1 MNSNSFSKMKRRLF
15 ASRSLLVIRFGLLC
29 LGCIVFQLFTLGADA
44 QTTVLSLDLHQVP
57 IEEVLNRIEEK
68 TEYRFL
74 YNKQI
79 VDVGK
84 QVSLSVENQSVASV
98 LDHLFKNTDIHYF
111 IEEKQIVLNKGAIAR
126 SLQEKIE
133 ITGRVLDD
141 SGEPV
146 IGANILLK
154 GTSIGTVSDIDGN
167 FKIEASTNR
176 EILQISYIGYLTKE
190 IPLEGKRRVIVNL
203 ETDVQKVSEVVV
215 VGYGSVDKKELTS
228 AVTAVSSKDFL
239 QGAFTSPLS
248 MIDGKVSG
256 VNVSNAAAADPN
268 SSPNIQMRGASSIEA
283 GNTPLIIIDGM
294 PGADLRSVANQDIE
308 SMTILKD
315 GSAAAIYGSRAAN
328 GVILIQTKKGKMG
341 KVSVAYEGYMDHDWV
356 ANQPDILS
364 VDEFLAHERDVDFGH
379 RINWYDQLLNKGN
392 LGHSHYVAVSGGSEN
407 LTFRASAN
415 YKNKEGLDIASSRK
429 EYGVRMGFTAKTLE
443 GLLEIQGNL
452 STRVMNEEYV
462 DYGVFQQAVKLNPT
476 HSLRDEEDPSKYSI
490 LYGFDTYNPVG
501 WLKDKEDGGDRQFSF
516 ADFKVKLNL
525 LPTLNTELSLARQ
538 SQEYLKRMYVNS
550 NHKESIDN
558 MRTGRGTLKEE
569 NFTDYTLE
577 WIGNFF
583 TTIDKH
589 TIKLMAGYS
598 YQEFNHRSFSAE
610 NANFPSDAM
619 SYNNLEAG
627 DWNMAAGRL
636 GVSSSK
642 EKEKTIGF
650 PARLTYNF
658 DDTYYLTASVRY
670 EGNSKFGAN
679 HKWGWFP
686 ALSAAWR
693 LSNLPAIK
701 NKKAIDDLKLRFSYG
716 VTGRSGFP
724 KYSAL
729 ARYEQGGYW
738 LDGESQ
744 WVQAWGPTNNPNP
757 DLHWEKQISYNVGVD
772 YAFFG
777 NRLSGSLDTYIR
789 QGKEVIS
796 NYDAPLPPFMFDQ
809 IFTNVAST
817 RSKGVELA
825 VGWEVVNRKDFSYS
839 MNLVASF
846 TKSELDKF
854 SNGTYQK
861 GYMDRYLLPA
871 PGNPGYAQ
879 RLQDG
884 VEIGSFYGLKYAGVD
899 EKGNMLVWKDAKE
912 GGEKILANGEASD
925 ADKDYIG
932 HGAPRYSLSWGHA
945 FRYKGFD
952 LSLYFQGR
960 FDYRILNMYQ
970 MYYGLVAEPGMNL
983 LKDAYGKNGPIRSGK
998 VMGDYFLEKGD
1009 YFKLDNITLGWTP
1022 KLNTRWV
1029 SNLRIYATVKNAFTL
1044 TEYSVMDPTSV
1055 DVNGLEPGISGLNVY
1070 PTARSFTFGIQLSY

>member
-1 MNSNSFSKMKRRLF
+1 MNSYSFSEIRRRLF
-15 ASRSLLVIRFGLLC
+15 TSKSFLIMRLAILFLVC
-29 LGCIVFQLFTLGADA
+29 STFQSFTITGQS
-44 QTTVLSLDLHQVP
+44 QTTTVSLNLNQVTVEEALNQ
-57 IEEVLNRIEEK
+57 IEAK
-68 TEYRFL
+68 TDFRFL

-79 VDVGK
+79 VDVNRR
-84 QVSLSVENQSVASV
+84 VSFTVENQAIDAV
-98 LDHLFKNTDIHYF
+98 LNSLFKGTDVHFI
-111 IEEKQIVLNKGAIAR
+111 IEEKQIVLNKR
-126 SLQEKIE
+126 SVVKELQDKVE

-141 SGEPV
+141 TKEPI
-146 IGANILLK
+146 IGANIVLK
-154 GTSIGTVSDIDGN
+154 GTSIGAVSDINGN
-167 FKIEASTNR
+167 FKIEAPNNQ
-176 EILQISYIGYLTKE
+176 EILQVSYIGYITKE
-190 IPLEGKRRVIVNL
+190 VPLKGRQSVIVTL
-203 ETDVQKVSEVVV
+203 EMDVQKVSEVIV

-228 AVTAVSSKDFL
+228 AVTAVTSKDFL
-239 QGAFTSPLS
+239 QGAFSSPLS
-248 MIDGKVSG
+248 MIDGKISG

-308 SMTILKD
+308 SITILKD

-328 GVILIQTKKGKMG
+328 GVILIQTKKGKAG
-341 KVSVAYEGYMDHDWV
+341 KVSISYDGYMDHDWV
-356 ANQPDILS
+356 ANQPEILS
-364 VDEFLAHERDVDFGH
+364 VDEFLSHERDIDFGN
-379 RINWYDQLLNKGN
+379 RVDWYDQLLRKGN
-392 LGHSHYVAVSGGSEN
+392 LGQSHYLSVSGGGEN

-415 YKNKEGLDIASSRK
+415 YKKKNGLDIGSSRE
-429 EYGVRMGFTAKTLE
+429 EYGVRLGFSVKALE

-452 STRVMNEEYV
+452 STRVINEEYV
-462 DYGVFQQAVKLNPT
+462 DYAVFQQAVKLNPT
-476 HSLRDEEDPSKYSI
+476 HPMMDEKDPSKYSI

-501 WLKDKEDGGDRQFSF
+501 SVKDREDGGDRQFSL
-516 ADFKVKLNL
+516 ADFKVKLNI
-525 LPTLNTELSLARQ
+525 LPTLNTEVSLARQ
-538 SQEYLKRMYVNS
+538 SQEYFKRVYVNS

-558 MRTGRGTLKEE
+558 MRSGRATLGQE

-577 WIGNFF
+577 WIGNYMAA
-583 TTIDKH
+583 IDKH
-589 TIKLMAGYS
+589 TFKVMAGYS

-610 NANFPSDAM
+610 NANFPSDAL

-636 GVSSSK
+636 GVKSLK

-650 PARLTYNF
+650 PARLTYNY

-686 ALSAAWR
+686 AASAAWR

-701 NKKAIDDLKLRFSYG
+701 DVKVINDLKARLSYG

-738 LDGESQ
+738 LNNGQ
-744 WVQAWGPTNNPNP
+744 WMQAWGPTNNPNL
-757 DLHWEKQISYNVGVD
+757 DLHWEKQISYNLGVD
-772 YAFFG
+772 FALF
-777 NRLSGSLDTYIR
+777 NSKLSGSLDAYIR

-796 NYDAPLPPFMFDQ
+796 NYDAPQPPFMFDQ

-817 RSKGVELA
+817 SSKGVELS
-825 VGWEVVNRKDFSYS
+825 VNWEVVNRKDFSYS
-839 MNLVASF
+839 TNIVASY
-846 TKSELDKF
+846 TKSKLDKF

-899 EKGNMLVWKDAKE
+899 KDGNMLVWKNAE
-912 GGEKILANGEASD
+912 VGGETVLANGEASD
-925 ADKDYIG
+925 TDKDYIG
-932 HGAPRYSLSWGHA
+932 HGTPRYSLSWGNTL
-945 FRYKGFD
+945 RYKNFD

-960 FDYRILNMYQ
+960 FDYQILNMYQ
-970 MYYGLVAEPGMNL
+970 MYYGLTAEPGMNL
-983 LKDAYGKNGPIRSGK
+983 LKDAYGRNGHIKSGK
-998 VMGDYFLEKGD
+998 VMCDYFLEDGD

-1022 KLNTRWV
+1022 KLRTKWI
-1029 SNLRIYATVKNAFTL
+1029 SNLRIYGTVKNAFTL
-1044 TEYSVMDPTSV
+1044 TKYSVMDPTSV

-1070 PTARSFTFGIQLSY
+1070 PIARSFTFGIQISY